1 MTPLTVTVGLPEW
14 LGLPGLCQRRWVV
27 ILTIGFNYSIIG
39 QLSSVYGHRV
49 TLDVWIESWSKL
61 MYSINIIATYEP
73 LTDEGLSATG
83 SEQTANSLL
92 RESKVGCLRWAA
104 MIVSGQLSLNKNAI
118 VDKRKTMLETACL
131 IGINP

>member
-1 MTPLTVTVGLPEW
+1 MPA
-14 LGLPGLCQRRWVV
+14 LCRRRWLVV
-27 ILTIGFNYSIIG
+27 LTISFNYSIIG
-39 QLSSVYGHRV
+39 QLSSVYGHRAA
-49 TLDVWIESWSKL
+49 LDVWIESWSNL
-61 MYSINIIATYEP
+61 MWFINIIAGYEP